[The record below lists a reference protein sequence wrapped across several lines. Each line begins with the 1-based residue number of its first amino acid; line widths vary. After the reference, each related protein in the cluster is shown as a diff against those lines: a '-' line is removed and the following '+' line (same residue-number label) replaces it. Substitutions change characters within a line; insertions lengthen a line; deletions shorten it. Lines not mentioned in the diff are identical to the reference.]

1 MNAGPKIGI
10 YGATGRLG
18 QLIISTATTE
28 EQPIHIIDRRLD
40 LANCDVIIDVTS
52 PEGTAALLEAAT
64 QSPRAPAIVIGTT
77 GQLPTEAINKY
88 AESAAVAVVSN
99 FSIGIPLLLDLVQ
112 RAVQLLPEGWDIEVI
127 EVHHNQKID
136 APSGTAKRISRAIQ
150 DCDGPAVPASVP
162 VHSLRVGD
170 TFGEHTVW
178 LCGPGERIE
187 IKHVATRREVFAI
200 GALRWARWLLTQPTG
215 CLRP

>member
-1 MNAGPKIGI
+1 MNDGPKIGI
-10 YGATGRLG
+10 YGASGRLG
-18 QLIISTATTE
+18 QLIIKTAIAE
-28 EQPIHIIDRRLD
+28 NQPIHVVDRELN

-64 QSPRAPAIVIGTT
+64 KSPQKPAIVIGTT
-77 GQLPTEAINKY
+77 GELPTKAINDY

-112 RAVQLLPEGWDIEVI
+112 RAVELLPDGWDIEVI
-127 EVHHNQKID
+127 EAHHNKKVD
-136 APSGTAKRISRAIQ
+136 APSGTAKRITRAIEECHGSS
-150 DCDGPAVPASVP
+150 DLGSVP

-178 LCGPGERIE
+178 LSGPGERIE
-187 IKHVATRREVFAI
+187 LKHVATRREVFAI
-200 GALRWARWLLTQPTG
+200 GAIRWARWLLTQPTG

>member
-18 QLIISTATTE
+18 QLIISTATAE
-28 EQPIHIIDRRLD
+28 EQPIHIIDRGLD

-64 QSPRAPAIVIGTT
+64 QSPRTPAIVIGTT
-77 GQLPTEAINKY
+77 GELPTEAINKY

-99 FSIGIPLLLDLVQ
+99 FSIGVPLLLDLVQ

-136 APSGTAKRISRAIQ
+136 APSGTAKRISRAIHG
-150 DCDGPAVPASVP
+150 CDGPSVPSSVP

-187 IKHVATRREVFAI
+187 LKHVATRREVFAI
-200 GALRWARWLLTQPTG
+200 GALRWARWLLSQPTG